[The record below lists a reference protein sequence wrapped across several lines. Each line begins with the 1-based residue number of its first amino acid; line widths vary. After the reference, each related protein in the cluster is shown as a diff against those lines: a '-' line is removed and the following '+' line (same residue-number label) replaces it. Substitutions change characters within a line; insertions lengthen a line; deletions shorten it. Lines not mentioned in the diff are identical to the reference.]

1 MNIKLLLFIFLLP
14 HVGIAQEKL
23 KIFTYGSFNSDWGP
37 GPNIQ
42 KEFEQ
47 ICDCDLVWSTADSSG
62 ALLSRVKLTNNKEG
76 YDLILGLDDSLITEA
91 KKSNLFIDHEIN
103 PQGLDFEWNDNKFIP
118 FDFGYFSFIY
128 DSSKINNPPKSFE
141 ELAERNDLS
150 IIIMDPRFS
159 TPGLGLAKW
168 INQLYGKKS
177 TEFWQRLQD
186 QIVLTSKSWSDGY
199 GLFLEGESDLVLSY
213 TTSPAYHSLVEG
225 NEN

>member
-91 KKSNLFIDHEIN
+91 KKV
-103 PQGLDFEWNDNKFIP
+103 
-118 FDFGYFSFIY
+118 IY
-128 DSSKINNPPKSFE
+128 S
-141 ELAERNDLS
+141 
-150 IIIMDPRFS
+150 
-159 TPGLGLAKW
+159 
-168 INQLYGKKS
+168 
-177 TEFWQRLQD
+177 
-186 QIVLTSKSWSDGY
+186 
-199 GLFLEGESDLVLSY
+199 
-213 TTSPAYHSLVEG
+213 
-225 NEN
+225 